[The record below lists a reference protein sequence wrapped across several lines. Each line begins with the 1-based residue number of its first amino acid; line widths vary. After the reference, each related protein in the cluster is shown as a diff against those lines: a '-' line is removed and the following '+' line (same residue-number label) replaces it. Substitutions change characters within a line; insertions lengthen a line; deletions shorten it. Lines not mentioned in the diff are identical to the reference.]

1 MDYIAHTKEEQQK
14 MLSAIGL
21 DQLDDLYA
29 DVPEGARLSGSLRLP
44 EGVSE
49 FEALEKIQELADQN
63 KVYKTIF
70 RGAGAYRHLIPSAV
84 RNIASISGFVTAYT
98 PYQAELSQG
107 ILMGMF
113 EYQSMIAELTGMHTA
128 NASVYD
134 GAEAAAEAMIMCLDA
149 MHHKV
154 LVSAGINPEVR
165 MVLDTY
171 AHSQNAEIIEIP
183 LNDGRTDIEALKN
196 MIDANTACVYTEQP
210 NFRGL
215 YEDVSAIAETAHAS
229 RVKVITGVNPTS
241 LALWKTPGECG
252 SDIAVGEGQ
261 SLGLDLGCGGPYC
274 GFMACTKELMRKLPG
289 RIVGQTQDRHGNRC
303 YVLTLQAR
311 EQHIRREKA
320 SSSICSNQALCAFR
334 NTVYMAA
341 LGKEGFKEMAE
352 NCATLAHYAEKEIT
366 SVPGFTRADSGEF
379 FMEFVIRTSVPVEKI
394 NKALDAE
401 GILGPLELSEHEM
414 LVCATEANSIQEI
427 DHLVKVLKEVGA

>member
-14 MLSAIGL
+14 MLAAIGL

-29 DVPEGARLSGSLRLP
+29 DVPEGARFSGSLNLP

-63 KVYKTIF
+63 RVYKTIF

-84 RNIASISGFVTAYT
+84 RSITSISGFVTAYT

-165 MVLDTY
+165 MVLNTY
-171 AHSQNAEIIEIP
+171 AHSQNAVIEEIP
-183 LNDGRTDIEALKN
+183 LKDGKTDIDAMKG

-210 NFRGL
+210 NYRGL
-215 YEDVSAIAETAHAS
+215 YEDVAEIAETAHAA
-229 RVKVITGVNPTS
+229 RVKAVTGVNPTA

-261 SLGLDLGCGGPYC
+261 SLGLDLGFGGPYC

-289 RIVGQTQDRHGNRC
+289 RIVGQTLDRYGNRC

-334 NTVYMAA
+334 NTVYMAS
-341 LGKEGFKEMAE
+341 LGREGFKEMAQ
-352 NCATLAHYAEKEIT
+352 NCASLAHYAAEQIT
-366 SVPGFTRADSGEF
+366 AVPGFKRADEGEF
-379 FMEFVIRTSVPVEKI
+379 FMEFVIHTAVPAEKI
-394 NKALDAE
+394 NQALETE
-401 GILGPLELSEHEM
+401 GILGPLPLSEHEM
-414 LVCATEANSIQEI
+414 LVCATEANTTQEI
-427 DHLVKVLKEVGA
+427 DHLVSVLKEVAA